1 MNSSTSVSTPFF
13 SFLAAILLGTGSAVA
28 AASSQPVITGIEPN
42 QIRAEGG
49 VPVTITGHGLGSAT
63 SATIGGSEVMLLEVI
78 NDETIEVVT
87 GASMNAYATEVTV
100 QTPNGTATVN
110 GMLNMDPVQQGL
122 PVSPEPSRALLLAAG
137 LGALITRRR
146 RRLAAG
152 S

>member
-1 MNSSTSVSTPFF
+1 MSTSTSVSTPFF

-110 GMLNMDPVQQGL
+110 GMLNMDPVQQGA
-122 PVSPEPSRALLLAAG
+122 VTPEPSRALLLAAG